1 MDTKTLTLDTN
12 DVDDLNYF
20 LNMVIEDCVQSD
32 PYDMERVIELLNKIN
47 Q

>member
-1 MDTKTLTLDTN
+1 MDIKTLTLDTN
-12 DVDDLNYF
+12 DVNDLNYF

-32 PYDMERVIELLNKIN
+32 LQDMERVFELLNKIN